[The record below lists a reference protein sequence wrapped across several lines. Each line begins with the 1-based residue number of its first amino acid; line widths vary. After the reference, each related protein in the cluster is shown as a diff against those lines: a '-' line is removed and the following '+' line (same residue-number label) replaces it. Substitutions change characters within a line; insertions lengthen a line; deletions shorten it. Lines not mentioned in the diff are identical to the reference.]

1 MIMKSDVFA
10 TMKYRLFLLILLC
23 AGLAPLQAQ
32 IKYEREYR
40 IKKSQFPAEAVEL
53 MRSYTESARRIRFY
67 REIDSNRSSYEMKF
81 KLSRLHYSVE
91 FNPQGILEDVEV
103 RIQPVDLPES
113 AWEAI
118 RRDLSQRFKN
128 HKVRKIQQQYPR
140 EAFADDASTLRNA
153 FQNLL
158 LPEIRYELIVRAR
171 ESDGY
176 LDFELLYD
184 ADGHFLNLRKSLPPN
199 YDHVLY

>member
-1 MIMKSDVFA
+1 MITKPDVFA
-10 TMKYRLFLLILLC
+10 TMRYRLFLLILFC
-23 AGLAPLQAQ
+23 FGLLPLQAQ
-32 IKYEREYR
+32 VKYEREYR
-40 IKKSQFPAEAVEL
+40 IKKSQFPAEALEL
-53 MRSYTESARRIRFY
+53 MKSYTEGARRVRFY
-67 REIDSNRSSYEMKF
+67 REIDSNRSSYEIKF
-81 KLSRLHYSVE
+81 KLSRLNYSVE

-113 AWEAI
+113 SWQAI
-118 RRDLSQRFKN
+118 SRDLNQRFKN

-140 EAFADDASTLRNA
+140 EAFADDTTTLRNA

-176 LDFELLYD
+176 LDYELLYD
-184 ADGHFLNLRKSLPPN
+184 AEGHFLNLRKSLPPN